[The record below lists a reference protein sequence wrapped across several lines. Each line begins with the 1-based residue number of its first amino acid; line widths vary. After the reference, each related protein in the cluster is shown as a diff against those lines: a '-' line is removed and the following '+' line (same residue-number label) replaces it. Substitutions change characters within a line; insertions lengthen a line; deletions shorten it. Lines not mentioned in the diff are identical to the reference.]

1 MKPARRPSYLITGLG
16 MAISPALDARLQRLR
31 LIDKRALDADQLE
44 ITLEDH
50 DGRLAIPRKGARLS
64 VSIGFE
70 DQGLVNRGLFIVD
83 EVEHAGT
90 PDTLSIRARSAD
102 LRIDNPAKRCGSWE
116 KQTLGTIVGELAGR
130 LELTPRVGGELAP
143 IFIDHLDQTDESDM
157 HLLTR
162 LAERFDATCTP
173 KNGQLLFLPKGAGRT
188 AGGIGIP
195 GITLRRDVGDRH
207 RYIASDRESWTG
219 VIAYWSSLE
228 TAERQQVVI
237 GATGNAKRLRPT
249 YENRERATEE
259 ATAEWQRIQRGLAE
273 FSLTLAEGR
282 ADLYPETP
290 VTLTGWKPEIDA
302 TPWLI
307 TQITHDL
314 SDSGYTSEVEME
326 VRGSA
331 G

>member
-16 MAISPALDARLQRLR
+16 MAISPALDARLQQLR
-31 LIDKRALDADQLE
+31 LIDKRALDADQLDL
-44 ITLEDH
+44 TLEDH
-50 DGRLAIPRKGARLS
+50 DGRLAIPAKGARLS

-70 DQGLVNRGLFIVD
+70 DQGLINRGEFIVD
-83 EVEHAGT
+83 EVEHAGA

-102 LRIDNPAKRCGSWE
+102 LRIDNPAKRCNSWE
-116 KQTLGTIVGELAGR
+116 KQALGTIVEALAGR
-130 LELTPRVGGELAP
+130 LELTPRVAPELAG
-143 IFIDHLDQTDESDM
+143 IMIDHLDQTDESDM

-173 KNGQLLFLPKGAGRT
+173 KSGQLLFLPKAAGKT
-188 AGGIGIP
+188 AGGTAIP
-195 GITLRRDVGDRH
+195 GITLRRDVGDQH
-207 RYIASDRESWTG
+207 TYTASDRESWTG
-219 VIAYWSSLE
+219 VIAYWSNLE

-249 YENRERATEE
+249 YENEARATEE

-290 VTLTGWKPEIDA
+290 LTVSGYKTVIDA

-307 TQITHDL
+307 TEVEHTL
-314 SDSGYTSEVEME
+314 GDSGFNTRITCE
-326 VRGSA
+326 VRA
-331 G
+331 